1 MKIFITGG
9 SGLLGQYLNIE
20 LINKHEILTQYYSN
34 EGNCRDFNSVKFEI
48 TDYKNLENV
57 VKSFNPDVVIH
68 TAAVSNPEKADS
80 IAADLVYEINVNAT
94 QHIAELCSKYHS
106 KLIYLSTDLVYA
118 GYRGSM
124 LNEDAKLIPIS
135 LYAETKL
142 MGEAKIRDTFDNYII
157 LREAL
162 LFGLGLNHSRN
173 NFHKMYENL
182 KEGNPVKLFKDQFR
196 TPLAL
201 KDSARMIGELLEK
214 NIQGEIFNFAGNER
228 VSRFELGEILCKEI
242 GCNKNL
248 LVKSTM
254 EEAGTIYKV
263 ADVSLN
269 IDKLKSFG
277 VEPVGIRKSIS
288 NMFFNV

>member
-20 LINKHEILTQYYSN
+20 LNKKHEILTQYYSN
-34 EGNCRDFNSVKFEI
+34 EGNCRNVNSVKFEL
-48 TDYKNLENV
+48 TNHKKLEEIV
-57 VKSFNPDVVIH
+57 ESFNPEVIVH

-80 IAADLVYEINVNAT
+80 LTADLVYEINVYAT
-94 QHIAELCSKYHS
+94 QFIAELCSKYNV

-124 LNEDAKLIPIS
+124 LNEDAKLIPLS

-142 MGEAKIRDTFDNYII
+142 MGEVKIRETFDNYVI

-182 KEGNPVKLFKDQFR
+182 KEGKPVKLFTDQYR

-201 KDSARMIGELLEK
+201 QESARMIGELIEE
-214 NIQGEIFNFAGNER
+214 NMQSEIINFAGNER
-228 VSRFELGEILCKEI
+228 VSRLELGELFCEEA
-242 GCNKNL
+242 GFDKNL
-248 LVKSTM
+248 LVGTTM
-254 EEAGTIYKV
+254 EEAGVVYKV

-269 IDKLKSFG
+269 IDKLKSYG
-277 VEPVGIRKSIS
+277 VTPISIRESIRKMFS
-288 NMFFNV
+288 NV